1 MDGDA
6 DMRRAA
12 VLVPFV
18 TSEEGELEVLLTR
31 RAAELGTHAGQI
43 SFPGGRIDPTDRDA
57 TAAALRECEEELG
70 IRAESIEVLGE
81 LDHVVTAGTR
91 FQITPIAGH
100 LRGRPVMTPNPAEV
114 AEALFI
120 PFRAFVEERTMELV
134 DMPRRKAVVFY
145 RFGEVTVWG
154 ATARILRQLT
164 QALRTEQ

>member
-1 MDGDA
+1 MDGEP

-18 TSEEGELEVLLTR
+18 TTEDGTLEVLLTR

-70 IRAESIEVLGE
+70 IRAPEIEVLGE
-81 LDHVVTAGTR
+81 LDHVVTAGSR
-91 FQITPIAGH
+91 FQVTPIAGH
-100 LRGRPVMTPNPAEV
+100 LRGRPVMTPSPSEV
-114 AEALFI
+114 AEVLFI
-120 PFRAFVEERTMELV
+120 PFASFVEEKTMELV
-134 DMPRRKAVVFY
+134 DLPQRSGVVFY

-164 QALRTEQ
+164 QALRGER